1 MQSLRKIHYY
11 SKTHRNVKFKPTSWN
26 STRLIL
32 NQMHIFQHKEKIH
45 FINIRNFTEFCA
57 INAVNV
63 QYYITLAQTTHTHSV
78 LIAQFIF
85 KFMLSYY
92 ISYTVFHI
100 FRNINT
106 PNKSPNSFQ
115 LFVKIIWSRLFKKN
129 EIWAP
134 QSPRPCAF
142 IHCKCFYTQSN
153 IVHVIICDIYLV
165 ICSLYSRKKCIL
177 QN

>member
-57 INAVNV
+57 INAFNV
-63 QYYITLAQTTHTHSV
+63 QYYITLAQTTHTACCTIH
-78 LIAQFIF
+78 I
-85 KFMLSYY
+85 KFMLFYY

-106 PNKSPNSFQ
+106 CTSCWYLKKETTEQ
-115 LFVKIIWSRLFKKN
+115 L
-129 EIWAP
+129 P
-134 QSPRPCAF
+134 
-142 IHCKCFYTQSN
+142 
-153 IVHVIICDIYLV
+153 IVCQNYLM
-165 ICSLYSRKKCIL
+165 STF
-177 QN
+177 